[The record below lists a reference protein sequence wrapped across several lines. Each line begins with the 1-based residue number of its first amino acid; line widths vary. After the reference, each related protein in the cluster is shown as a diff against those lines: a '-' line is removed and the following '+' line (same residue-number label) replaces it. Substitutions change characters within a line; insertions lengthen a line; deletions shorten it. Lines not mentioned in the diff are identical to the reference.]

1 MMAFL
6 RPVFVRLALRCHSFR
21 FPTIHMMSL
30 TFAALLLVIGVGM
43 LGGALFGCLRKRRLS
58 LLGLTLAAWTLAT
71 AFFLTGCVP
80 LPPVASPAPSTAV
93 IASPPATTTAA
104 AASPL
109 PTPMAEST
117 FEPHQGKILFA
128 SERSG
133 GYDIWQMDLST
144 PDTLLQI
151 TTDPSADVEPRW
163 SHDGAH
169 IVFSSGRDD
178 PNGINEIYTMNSDG
192 SDQKRLVDWPN
203 SYEWGGLYS
212 PDDQWI
218 AFTTTKDGKYEIYLI
233 PSDGS
238 AEPIN
243 LPQNDYLDSYPDWSP
258 DGRWL
263 LFVSDR
269 SGNWDI
275 WKMDVQACLAA
286 RQEGAQEDS
295 RCDAA
300 QLTTNPDD
308 DFFPRWSPDGK
319 RIAFESRQEVN
330 RDIFVMD
337 ADGGNVVRVT
347 TDPERD
353 TSPFW
358 VDNGKAIIY
367 SHDYLPNLDLHIVNP
382 DGSNNHRLTTTPGED
397 RYGDWRP

>member
-1 MMAFL
+1 
-6 RPVFVRLALRCHSFR
+6 
-21 FPTIHMMSL
+21 MMSL
-30 TFAALLLVIGVGM
+30 TFAALLLVVGVGM
-43 LGGALFGCLRKRRLS
+43 LGGALFGRLRKRRLS

-80 LPPVASPAPSTAV
+80 LPPVASP
-93 IASPPATTTAA
+93 PPATTAVSTPLPATTAVSTPLSSA
-104 AASPL
+104 ADPASSPL
-109 PTPMAEST
+109 PTPAEAT
-117 FEPHQGKILFA
+117 AFESRRGKILFA
-128 SERSG
+128 SERLG
-133 GYDIWQMDLST
+133 GFEIWQMDLSE
-144 PDTLLQI
+144 PDKLERL
-151 TTDPSADVEPRW
+151 TDNPAADVEPRW

-178 PNGINEIYTMNSDG
+178 PNGINEMYTMASDG
-192 SDQKRLVDWPN
+192 SDQKRLVAWEN
-203 SYEWGGLYS
+203 SYEWGGVYS
-212 PDDQWI
+212 PDDKWI

-243 LPQNDYLDSYPDWSP
+243 LTQNDYLDSYPDWSP

-263 LFVSDR
+263 VFVSDR

-286 RQEGAQEDS
+286 RQQGTGDDP
-295 RCDAA
+295 RCDAT

-308 DFFPRWSPDGK
+308 DFFPRWSPDGR
-319 RIAFESRQEVN
+319 RIVFESRQEAN
-330 RDIFVMD
+330 RDIYVMD
-337 ADGGNVVRVT
+337 ADGGNSVRIT

-353 TSPFW
+353 TTPFW
-358 VDNGKAIIY
+358 VDDGRGIIY
-367 SHDYLPNLDLHIVNP
+367 SHDYLPNLDLRIVNP
-382 DGSNNHRLTTTPGED
+382 DGTNDQRLTSTPGED